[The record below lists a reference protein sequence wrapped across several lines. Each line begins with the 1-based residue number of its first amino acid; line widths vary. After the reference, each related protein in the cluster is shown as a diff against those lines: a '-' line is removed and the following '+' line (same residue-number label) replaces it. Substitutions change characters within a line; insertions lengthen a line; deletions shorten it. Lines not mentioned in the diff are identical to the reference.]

1 MSSALY
7 ISDLDG
13 TLLRPDGTLSPASR
27 DGLNRL
33 IADGLHFT
41 VATARSV
48 ASIRH
53 LLAGLDLHLP
63 VVNLNGALLSD
74 VSSGRHQYV
83 QTIPPEIAAVVYEQT
98 RAMGPYPFISTCG
111 PRGDALYYSRVE
123 NAGMQWLVDDR
134 LDAGD
139 ERLQQI
145 EDLRAA
151 LCEQVL
157 AFTIIVHQ
165 PALLQTLQT
174 TLEER
179 CPGRLQMYIFPNGYS
194 QSGDTWLT
202 ICHARATKDRAIR
215 KLLTWGNYRVE
226 DLTVFGDGD
235 NDIGMFELAP
245 RAIATANATKR
256 LRNLATDVI
265 GPNSEDGVLRYLS
278 AQMR

>member
-41 VATARSV
+41 VATARSI

-53 LLAGLDLHLP
+53 LLAGLDLRLP

-83 QTIPPEIAAVVYEQT
+83 QAIPPEIAAVVYEQT

-165 PALLQTLQT
+165 PALLQTLQA

-265 GPNSEDGVLRYLS
+265 GPNSEDGVVRYLS

>member
-13 TLLRPDGTLSPASR
+13 TLLRPDGTLAPASR

-83 QTIPPEIAAVVYEQT
+83 QAIPPEIAAVVYEQT

-111 PRGDALYYSRVE
+111 PRGDALSSSRVE

-165 PALLQTLQT
+165 LALLQTLQT
-174 TLEER
+174 TLEKR

-202 ICHARATKDRAIR
+202 ICQSKKSGRSRVRSLVSNFFLIAMSSTYYLIIIFENHTDPQF
-215 KLLTWGNYRVE
+215 LL
-226 DLTVFGDGD
+226 
-235 NDIGMFELAP
+235 
-245 RAIATANATKR
+245 
-256 LRNLATDVI
+256 
-265 GPNSEDGVLRYLS
+265 
-278 AQMR
+278 

>member
-83 QTIPPEIAAVVYEQT
+83 QAIPPEIAAVVYEQT

-145 EDLRAA
+145 EDLS
-151 LCEQVL
+151 L
-157 AFTIIVHQ
+157 IHI
-165 PALLQTLQT
+165 
-174 TLEER
+174 
-179 CPGRLQMYIFPNGYS
+179 
-194 QSGDTWLT
+194 
-202 ICHARATKDRAIR
+202 
-215 KLLTWGNYRVE
+215 
-226 DLTVFGDGD
+226 
-235 NDIGMFELAP
+235 
-245 RAIATANATKR
+245 
-256 LRNLATDVI
+256 
-265 GPNSEDGVLRYLS
+265 
-278 AQMR
+278 

>member
-41 VATARSV
+41 VATARSI

-53 LLAGLDLHLP
+53 LLAGLDLRLP

-83 QTIPPEIAAVVYEQT
+83 QAIPPEIAAVVYEQT

-111 PRGDALYYSRVE
+111 PRGDALYYNRVE

-165 PALLQTLQT
+165 PALLQTLQA

-202 ICHARATKDRAIR
+202 ICHVRATKDRAIR
-215 KLLTWGNYRVE
+215 KLLTRGNYRVE

-265 GPNSEDGVLRYLS
+265 GPNSEDGVVRYLS

>member
-1 MSSALY
+1 M
-7 ISDLDG
+7 
-13 TLLRPDGTLSPASR
+13 
-27 DGLNRL
+27 
-33 IADGLHFT
+33 
-41 VATARSV
+41 
-48 ASIRH
+48 
-53 LLAGLDLHLP
+53 
-63 VVNLNGALLSD
+63 
-74 VSSGRHQYV
+74 
-83 QTIPPEIAAVVYEQT
+83 VYEQT
-98 RAMGPYPFISTCG
+98 QAMGPYPFIPTCG

-145 EDLRAA
+145 EDLGAA

-226 DLTVFGDGD
+226 DLTVFGNGD

-265 GPNSEDGVLRYLS
+265 GTNSEDGVLRYLS
-278 AQMR
+278 AQMQ

>member
-1 MSSALY
+1 M
-7 ISDLDG
+7 
-13 TLLRPDGTLSPASR
+13 SPASR

-83 QTIPPEIAAVVYEQT
+83 QAIPPEIAAVVYEQT

-265 GPNSEDGVLRYLS
+265 GTNSEDGVLRYLS

>member
-53 LLAGLDLHLP
+53 LLAGLDLRLP

-74 VSSGRHQYV
+74 VSSGSHQYV
-83 QTIPPEIAAVVYEQT
+83 QAIPPEIAAVVYEQT

-123 NAGMQWLVDDR
+123 NTGMQWLVDDR

-139 ERLQQI
+139 KRLQQT

-165 PALLQTLQT
+165 PALLQTLRT

-215 KLLTWGNYRVE
+215 KLLTWRNYRVE

-235 NDIGMFELAP
+235 NDIGMFELGP

-265 GPNSEDGVLRYLS
+265 GTNSEDGVLRYLS

>member
-41 VATARSV
+41 VATARSI

-53 LLAGLDLHLP
+53 LLAGLDLRLP

-83 QTIPPEIAAVVYEQT
+83 QAIPPEIAAVVYEQT

-111 PRGDALYYSRVE
+111 PRGDALYYSCVE

-134 LDAGD
+134 LGAGD

-165 PALLQTLQT
+165 PALLQTLQA

-265 GPNSEDGVLRYLS
+265 GPNSEDGVVRYLS

>member
-41 VATARSV
+41 VATARSI

-53 LLAGLDLHLP
+53 LLAGLDLRLP

-83 QTIPPEIAAVVYEQT
+83 QAIPPEIAAVVYEQT
-98 RAMGPYPFISTCG
+98 RAMGPYPFISTYG

-165 PALLQTLQT
+165 PALLQTLQA

-179 CPGRLQMYIFPNGYS
+179 YPGRLQMYIFPNGYS

-265 GPNSEDGVLRYLS
+265 GPNSEDGVVRYLS

>member
-41 VATARSV
+41 VATARSI

-53 LLAGLDLHLP
+53 LLAGLDLRLP

-83 QTIPPEIAAVVYEQT
+83 QAIPPEIAAVVYEQT
-98 RAMGPYPFISTCG
+98 RAMGPYPFISTYG
-111 PRGDALYYSRVE
+111 PRGDALYYSRVK

-157 AFTIIVHQ
+157 AFTIIFHQ

-265 GPNSEDGVLRYLS
+265 GTNSEDGVVRYLS

>member
-53 LLAGLDLHLP
+53 LLAGLDLRLP

-83 QTIPPEIAAVVYEQT
+83 QAIPPEIAAVVYEQT

-111 PRGDALYYSRVE
+111 PRGDALYYSCVE

-134 LDAGD
+134 LGAGD

-174 TLEER
+174 TLEKR

-226 DLTVFGDGD
+226 DMTVFGDGD

-265 GPNSEDGVLRYLS
+265 GPNSEDGVVRYLS

>member
-41 VATARSV
+41 VATARSI

-53 LLAGLDLHLP
+53 LLAGLDLRLP

-83 QTIPPEIAAVVYEQT
+83 QAIPPEIAAVVYEQT

-165 PALLQTLQT
+165 PALLQTLQA

-179 CPGRLQMYIFPNGYS
+179 YPGRLQMYIFPNGYS

-265 GPNSEDGVLRYLS
+265 GPNSEDGVVRYLS